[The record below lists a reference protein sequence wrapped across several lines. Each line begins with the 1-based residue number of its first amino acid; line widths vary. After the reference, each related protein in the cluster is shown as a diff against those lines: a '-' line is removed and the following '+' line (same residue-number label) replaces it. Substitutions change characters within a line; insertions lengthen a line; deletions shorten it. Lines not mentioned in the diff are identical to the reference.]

1 MSGSANSYAGK
12 VKPRKPDKNQIE
24 QMSDYDKTGNQRQ
37 KLTDKQRTFVYELVV
52 NQCIPTEAAR
62 RAGYKHPSIRAFELL
77 DKDHYPYV
85 SERVEEFRL
94 ELQRK
99 YEVTY
104 EDHIQQLAKL
114 RDIALQNGAYSAAV
128 NAEKARG
135 QVGGLYIDRK
145 EVLVSRIDVMDKTDV
160 VKRLREI
167 HHQYRPILDVTP
179 EEQDHEGSRSLE
191 KDT

>member
-1 MSGSANSYAGK
+1 M
-12 VKPRKPDKNQIE
+12 
-24 QMSDYDKTGNQRQ
+24 
-37 KLTDKQRTFVYELVV
+37 
-52 NQCIPTEAAR
+52 
-62 RAGYKHPSIRAFELL
+62 
-77 DKDHYPYV
+77 

-114 RDIALQNGAYSAAV
+114 RDVALHNGAYSAAV

-145 EVLVSRIDVMDKTDV
+145 EVLVSRIDVMDKGDV

-167 HHQYRPILDVTP
+167 HDQYKPMLDVTP
-179 EEQDHEGSRSLE
+179 KEGEHERDRSLE
-191 KDT
+191 KDTRGN